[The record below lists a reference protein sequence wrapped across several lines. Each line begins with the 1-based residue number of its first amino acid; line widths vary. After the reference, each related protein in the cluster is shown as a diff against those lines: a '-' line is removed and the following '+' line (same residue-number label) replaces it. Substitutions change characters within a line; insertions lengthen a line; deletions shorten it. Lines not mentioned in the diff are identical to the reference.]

1 MYDSEYEE
9 YDPEE
14 WAELC
19 ERFAD
24 PGSGSALHAESA
36 ENPRDLPCPTCLVE
50 NVLTRQDRASGYQCN
65 ACADRAEGGG
75 Y

>member
-1 MYDSEYEE
+1 MYDEEYDE

-14 WAELC
+14 WADLC

-24 PGSGSALHAESA
+24 PGGESALHAESA
-36 ENPRDLPCPTCLVE
+36 DNPRDLPCPSCGVK
-50 NVLTRQDRASGYQCN
+50 NVLTRKDKASGYQCN
-65 ACADRAEGGG
+65 ACARQAEGG